1 MEATPPH
8 DQAARCPECG
18 GPATVIDRLV
28 LFRTTGPVLH
38 LRTACESAVHFEHC
52 GDEEPQPRDR

>member
-1 MEATPPH
+1 M
-8 DQAARCPECG
+8 
-18 GPATVIDRLV
+18 IDRLV

-52 GDEEPQPRDR
+52 ADEDGPPTEPPRPAER